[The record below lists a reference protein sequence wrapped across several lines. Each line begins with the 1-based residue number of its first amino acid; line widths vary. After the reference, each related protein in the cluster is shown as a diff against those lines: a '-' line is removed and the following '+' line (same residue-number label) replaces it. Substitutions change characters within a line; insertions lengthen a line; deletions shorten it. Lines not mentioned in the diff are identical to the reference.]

1 MQGRYRVEEVNR
13 THIFS
18 IDGYEISA
26 SFSDKK
32 NPGAIRQARDIL
44 LKSFAVGILDVAV
57 KGSYNNGN
65 RRALAP

>member
-1 MQGRYRVEEVNR
+1 MKEVKR
-13 THIFS
+13 THKLS

-32 NPGAIRQARDIL
+32 NPVAIRQAREIL
-44 LKSFAVGILDVAV
+44 LKTFAVGILDAPV
-57 KGSYNNGN
+57 KGSYNSSN

>member
-1 MQGRYRVEEVNR
+1 MEEVKR
-13 THIFS
+13 SHRLS

-26 SFSDKK
+26 NFLDKE
-32 NPGAIRQARDIL
+32 NPTAIHQARDIL
-44 LKSFAVGILDVAV
+44 LKSFAVGIFDVAV

>member
-1 MQGRYRVEEVNR
+1 MEEAKR
-13 THIFS
+13 SHRFS

-26 SFSDKK
+26 SFLDKQ